1 MTVRILGVVGLI
13 AFIALAPAHAQRR
26 DSLKD
31 AADDVEAEKKLP
43 DRKAAES
50 PPSNP
55 ERAGSFEPPISS
67 PISQLPSDALPVASH
82 LSKVDVYDSSNA
94 KVGLIEDVLVGQD
107 GKVVA
112 YILNVGEWY
121 GGLGKYIAVP
131 FQAMEI
137 KKKDDN
143 TWAVLFMTK
152 DAVQSAPQQKFDQ
165 NQRKWVPYQSR

>member
-1 MTVRILGVVGLI
+1 MSKLQKNCRVRRWRSRRPLTRSEGE
-13 AFIALAPAHAQRR
+13 ALSPQHPR
-26 DSLKD
+26 
-31 AADDVEAEKKLP
+31 P
-43 DRKAAES
+43 FPNS
-50 PPSNP
+50 PPMRYRSRP
-55 ERAGSFEPPISS
+55 
-67 PISQLPSDALPVASH
+67 H
-82 LSKVDVYDSSNA
+82 LSKADVYDSSNA

-137 KKKDDN
+137 KKKDDSA
-143 TWAVLFMTK
+143 WAVLFMTK

-165 NQRKWVPYQSR
+165 SQRKWVPYQPR

>member
-31 AADDVEAEKKLP
+31 ARDDV
-43 DRKAAES
+43 DAA
-50 PPSNP
+50 PT
-55 ERAGSFEPPISS
+55 SS
-67 PISQLPSDALPVASH
+67 PISQLPSDALSVASH

-121 GGLGKYIAVP
+121 GV
-131 FQAMEI
+131 
-137 KKKDDN
+137 
-143 TWAVLFMTK
+143 
-152 DAVQSAPQQKFDQ
+152 
-165 NQRKWVPYQSR
+165 

>member
-13 AFIALAPAHAQRR
+13 AFIALAPAHAQQ
-26 DSLKD
+26 
-31 AADDVEAEKKLP
+31 
-43 DRKAAES
+43 
-50 PPSNP
+50 
-55 ERAGSFEPPISS
+55 SS

-82 LSKVDVYDSSNA
+82 LSKADVYDSSNA

-131 FQAMEI
+131 FP
-137 KKKDDN
+137 
-143 TWAVLFMTK
+143 
-152 DAVQSAPQQKFDQ
+152 SHGDQ
-165 NQRKWVPYQSR
+165 EEGRQHVGRSFHDEGRRAERAAAEV

>member
-31 AADDVEAEKKLP
+31 ARDDV
-43 DRKAAES
+43 DAA
-50 PPSNP
+50 PT
-55 ERAGSFEPPISS
+55 SS
-67 PISQLPSDALPVASH
+67 PISQLPSDALSVASH

-121 GGLGKYIAVP
+121 GGLGKYVAVP

-137 KKKDDN
+137 KKKDDS

-152 DAVQSAPQQKFDQ
+152 DAVQSAPQHKFDQ
-165 NQRKWVPYQSR
+165 YQRKWVPYQPR

>member
-13 AFIALAPAHAQRR
+13 AFIAFAPAHAQRR

-31 AADDVEAEKKLP
+31 ARDDVEATKKLP
-43 DRKAAES
+43 GKKVAES

-55 ERAGSFEPPISS
+55 ERGGSFEPPTSS

-82 LSKVDVYDSSNA
+82 LSKADVYDSSNA

-137 KKKDDN
+137 KKKDDSA
-143 TWAVLFMTK
+143 WAVLFMTK

-165 NQRKWVPYQSR
+165 SQRKWVPYQPR

>member
-1 MTVRILGVVGLI
+1 MPPTMYKLQKNCRIGRRRSRRPLTRSERE
-13 AFIALAPAHAQRR
+13 AL
-26 DSLKD
+26 
-31 AADDVEAEKKLP
+31 ELP
-43 DRKAAES
+43 T
-50 PPSNP
+50 
-55 ERAGSFEPPISS
+55 SS
-67 PISQLPSDALPVASH
+67 PISQLPPDALPVASH

-131 FQAMEI
+131 FKAMEI
-137 KKKDDN
+137 KKRDDSA
-143 TWAVLFMTK
+143 WAVLFMTK

-165 NQRKWVPYQSR
+165 NQRKWVPYQPR

>member
-1 MTVRILGVVGLI
+1 MAQNGAHLMTVRILGVVGLI
-13 AFIALAPAHAQRR
+13 AFIALAPAQAQQ
-26 DSLKD
+26 
-31 AADDVEAEKKLP
+31 
-43 DRKAAES
+43 
-50 PPSNP
+50 
-55 ERAGSFEPPISS
+55 SS

-82 LSKVDVYDSSNA
+82 LSKADVYDSSNA

-137 KKKDDN
+137 KKKDDS

-152 DAVQSAPQQKFDQ
+152 EAVQSAPQQKFDQ
-165 NQRKWVPYQSR
+165 NQRKWVPYQPR